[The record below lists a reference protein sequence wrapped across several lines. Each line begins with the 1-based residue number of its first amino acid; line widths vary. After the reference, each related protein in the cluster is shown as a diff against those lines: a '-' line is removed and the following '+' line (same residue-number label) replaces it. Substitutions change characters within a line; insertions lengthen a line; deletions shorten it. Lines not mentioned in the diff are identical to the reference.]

1 MAINICC
8 QCLTFLKTVTGSPR
22 PLAFTA
28 KHFAAHSKHGNSV
41 QESVSGMK
49 PRHMATKA
57 RTDEEKKS
65 RSASRAEKAA
75 AQEKFPFMPTKST
88 RQVYVLDNAMAG
100 VLNTTLL
107 SLFLTHTEHC
117 KLYW

>member
-8 QCLTFLKTVTGSPR
+8 RCLTFLKTVTGSPR

-41 QESVSGMK
+41 QESISGMK

-65 RSASRAEKAA
+65 RSASRVEKAA